1 MSPYLTPD
9 EGLQAVFKYSEYYEK
24 PITTETAIQINQLCQ
39 SDPFFISCVM
49 ANEFHGKDLT
59 TRQSVIDTV
68 NYEIS
73 DRKSEMSM
81 TWGEY
86 IELTLQRVNDIHAK
100 KILLH
105 MSKHADRDWTPKELK
120 DTLKLD
126 LDLKGIQH
134 RLRTLVKADLLTEGI
149 SDIDYRGLKDGT
161 LYLILRNRFEK
172 EISSFEPDLKKQFKG
187 IFIGSILGD
196 IAGSIY
202 EGNPINSKLFPL
214 FGGKSDFT
222 DDTVL
227 TIAVAFSLL
236 TGVDYLLSYK
246 YFARKYT
253 VGFSHQF
260 YLWAHSSSLEPL
272 NSMGNGSAMRV
283 SPVAFAK
290 NSVEEV
296 LGEAKKSSEV
306 THNHPEGI
314 KGAQAT
320 ALAVFLARMGKSK
333 KEIKQV
339 ITERFQY
346 NLDRTLDEIRPF
358 YYFKATAPDSVP
370 ESIIAFL
377 ESESVVDAVRKAVS
391 LGGDSDTMAC
401 IAGGI
406 AHACYKDIPDDIV
419 AEVKKRLPQEF
430 LMIMEAFE
438 QKFCENR
445 NDWESEELL
454 KLTNEVEQVL
464 AKQNG
469 KTGQISE
476 GDRDN
481 QENEPFFSMDWE
493 KNAEI
498 SPAPVVR
505 NDIEFDPK
513 KYGLE

>member
-1 MSPYLTPD
+1 
-9 EGLQAVFKYSEYYEK
+9 
-24 PITTETAIQINQLCQ
+24 
-39 SDPFFISCVM
+39 
-49 ANEFHGKDLT
+49 
-59 TRQSVIDTV
+59 
-68 NYEIS
+68 
-73 DRKSEMSM
+73 
-81 TWGEY
+81 
-86 IELTLQRVNDIHAK
+86 
-100 KILLH
+100 

-120 DTLKLD
+120 ETLKLD
-126 LDLKGIQH
+126 LDLKEIQH

-202 EGNPINSKLFPL
+202 EGNPINSKVFPL

-290 NSVEEV
+290 NSVDEV
-296 LGEAKKSSEV
+296 LEEAKRSSEV
-306 THNHPEGI
+306 THNHFEGI

-320 ALAVFLARMGKSK
+320 ALAVFLARVGKSK
-333 KEIKQV
+333 MEIRKEIS
-339 ITERFQY
+339 ERFQY

-358 YYFKATAPDSVP
+358 YYYKPKAADSVP

-377 ESESVVDAVRKAVS
+377 ESESVVDAVRNAVS

-406 AHACYKDIPDDIV
+406 AHAYYKEMPDDVV
-419 AEVKKRLPQEF
+419 AEVKERLPSEF
-430 LMIMEAFE
+430 IMIMEAFE
-438 QKFCENR
+438 QKFCQNSK
-445 NDWESEELL
+445 DWESDNLL
-454 KLTNEVEQVL
+454 KLKNEVEQVL
-464 AKQNG
+464 TKQSTT
-469 KTGQISE
+469 TGHISVE
-476 GDRDN
+476 YQNN
-481 QENEPFFSMDWE
+481 QENEQFFSMDWE
-493 KNAEI
+493 KTFES
-498 SPAPVVR
+498 SPSPVVR
-505 NDIEFDPK
+505 NDIEFDPQ